1 MGTPQFSVP
10 LLEALINSRH
20 NVVAVV
26 TNVDKPAGRKRKLLA
41 SAVKQAA
48 IKHNLPILQP
58 EKLDDSEFLAEVA
71 ALKADAGVV
80 VAFRILPVELYSI
93 PKLGCINLHTSLL
106 PDLRGA
112 APINWALMRGYTQTG
127 VTTFQ
132 IEKKVDK
139 GQILLQEPIAIK
151 PDDDYGSLSLRMAQ
165 VGTKLMVETLDRLE
179 AGNIT
184 SIKQDGKGS
193 RAPKITPET
202 CRIDWSNSAEDLH
215 NQVRGLS
222 PAPAAR
228 THWGGKVLK
237 LFKTQIVDAKSSARP
252 SVVIGLED
260 EVLLVQTGDG
270 VLGILELQ
278 LEGKKRM
285 NIIDFF
291 RGKPIPSGTLLG

>member
-1 MGTPQFSVP
+1 MRIIFMGTPQFSVP

-132 IEKKVDK
+132 IEKKVD
-139 GQILLQEPIAIK
+139 
-151 PDDDYGSLSLRMAQ
+151 
-165 VGTKLMVETLDRLE
+165 
-179 AGNIT
+179 
-184 SIKQDGKGS
+184 
-193 RAPKITPET
+193 
-202 CRIDWSNSAEDLH
+202 
-215 NQVRGLS
+215 
-222 PAPAAR
+222 
-228 THWGGKVLK
+228 
-237 LFKTQIVDAKSSARP
+237 
-252 SVVIGLED
+252 
-260 EVLLVQTGDG
+260 
-270 VLGILELQ
+270 
-278 LEGKKRM
+278 
-285 NIIDFF
+285 
-291 RGKPIPSGTLLG
+291 